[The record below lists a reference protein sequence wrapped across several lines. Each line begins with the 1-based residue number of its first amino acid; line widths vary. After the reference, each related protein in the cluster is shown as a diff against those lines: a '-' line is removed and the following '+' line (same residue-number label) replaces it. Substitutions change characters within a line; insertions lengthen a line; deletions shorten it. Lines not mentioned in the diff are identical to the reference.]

1 VAQYRP
7 HRGGR
12 STSGLRPRLPRH
24 RRYRHHNRL
33 GDLVFDR
40 ENILDITIV
49 DVRPLHHIVRGAAQT
64 SGDAQPVADAFDR
77 ELRAAGIRAEADEG
91 KNGDGVNTS
100 GPMRV
105 YSSARESINMRIT
118 NLTGIAAALLSIAP
132 IGMSAQSSGARKMQ
146 TKPAVVGSDVRELP
160 ADQQIIHALSRL
172 TFGARPG
179 DVLKVRAIG
188 LDNWIDQ
195 QLHPDKIDD
204 SAIESFVAK
213 YSVLH
218 QDQNS
223 LLQQY
228 AQQQRERRQVKKER
242 ADSTRV
248 MGATDSMAMRKQLL
262 QQFNLT
268 RQVVT
273 QLQSSRVARAVASE
287 RQLQEVMTDF
297 WENHFNIYAQKG
309 GPEPYYLTDFDQNVI
324 RPHALGKFHDLLK
337 AVSRSPAMLF
347 YLDNARSMADSN
359 RPSLRQLRQPRKHPG
374 LNENYGRE
382 LLELHT
388 LGVDGGYS
396 QQDVIN
402 VARAFTG
409 WTIQPPA
416 QGGGFIFRPQVHD
429 AGDKIVLGHKLAAG
443 PGMEDAEDVLD
454 ILAKSPATAHFISF
468 KLARRFVSDSP
479 SKALVDHAA
488 QVYLRTDGDIREV
501 LRAIITSPEFFSQ
514 QAFHSK
520 VKTPF
525 EVVVSAMRSLNAAPD
540 STPRTAQVIAFLGQ
554 PIFGHQAPNGWPE
567 TSDAW
572 MNTGA
577 ILNRINFGIAAAA
590 GRLPGVDIRA
600 LPALDTL
607 RSAPRDKQ
615 VDAVVATILNGMV
628 SPDTRAVLLSGEHP
642 MLANGAGSTGM
653 QDMTAAAPDGGAMS
667 DQEMN
672 STGNGA
678 RMRPNQN
685 GGGKR
690 VALQGRGFGNVP
702 QITGLAQIVGLALGS
717 PEFQRH

>member
-1 VAQYRP
+1 
-7 HRGGR
+7 
-12 STSGLRPRLPRH
+12 
-24 RRYRHHNRL
+24 
-33 GDLVFDR
+33 
-40 ENILDITIV
+40 
-49 DVRPLHHIVRGAAQT
+49 
-64 SGDAQPVADAFDR
+64 
-77 ELRAAGIRAEADEG
+77 
-91 KNGDGVNTS
+91 
-100 GPMRV
+100 M
-105 YSSARESINMRIT
+105 NMRI
-118 NLTGIAAALLSIAP
+118 LKFAGIAAALLSAAP
-132 IGMSAQSSGARKMQ
+132 IGMSAQSSGGRKSPAR
-146 TKPAVVGSDVRELP
+146 TVIRSDVRELP
-160 ADQQIIHALSRL
+160 ADQQIIQALNRL
-172 TFGARPG
+172 TFGAKPG

-204 SAIESFVAK
+204 SAIERFVST
-213 YSVLH
+213 YSAIN
-218 QDQNS
+218 QNQNA

-228 AQQQRERRQVKKER
+228 ADQQRERQQMRR
-242 ADSTRV
+242 DRTDSTR
-248 MGATDSMAMRKQLL
+248 AISAADSIAMR
-262 QQFNLT
+262 QQMQQQQTNLT

-273 QLQSSRVARAVASE
+273 QLQSSRVARAVASD

-297 WENHFNIYAQKG
+297 WENHFNVYAQKG
-309 GPEPYYLTDFDQNVI
+309 GPEPYYLTDFDENVI
-324 RPHALGKFHDLLK
+324 RPQVLGKFRDLLE
-337 AVSRSPAMLF
+337 AVAKSPAMLF
-347 YLDNARSMADSN
+347 YLDNARSMADNN
-359 RPSLRQLRQPRKHPG
+359 RPTQRQMRQPRQHPG

-388 LGVDGGYS
+388 LGVDGGYT

-429 AGDKIVLGHKLAAG
+429 AGDKIVLGHRLAAG
-443 PGMEDAEDVLD
+443 RGMEDAEDVLD
-454 ILAKSPATAHFISF
+454 ILARSPATAHYISF

-488 QVYLRTDGDIREV
+488 RIYLNTDGDIREV

-514 QAFHSK
+514 QSFHSK

-525 EVVVSAMRSLNAAPD
+525 EVVVSAMRSLSAAPD
-540 STPRTAQVIAFLGQ
+540 STPRSAQMIAFLGQ

-567 TSDAW
+567 TGDAW

-577 ILNRINFGIAAAA
+577 ILNRINFGMAVAA

-607 RSAPRDKQ
+607 GSAPRDKQ

-642 MLANGAGSTGM
+642 MLANGTGTTARRDTTGAG
-653 QDMTAAAPDGGAMS
+653 PV
-667 DQEMN
+667 
-672 STGNGA
+672 
-678 RMRPNQN
+678 R
-685 GGGKR
+685 
-690 VALQGRGFGNVP
+690 GRGFANGS
-702 QITGLAQIVGLALGS
+702 QLTGLAQIVGLALGS

>member
-1 VAQYRP
+1 
-7 HRGGR
+7 
-12 STSGLRPRLPRH
+12 
-24 RRYRHHNRL
+24 
-33 GDLVFDR
+33 
-40 ENILDITIV
+40 
-49 DVRPLHHIVRGAAQT
+49 
-64 SGDAQPVADAFDR
+64 
-77 ELRAAGIRAEADEG
+77 
-91 KNGDGVNTS
+91 
-100 GPMRV
+100 
-105 YSSARESINMRIT
+105 MRIT
-118 NLTGIAAALLSIAP
+118 KLIGIAAALLSIAP
-132 IGMSAQSSGARKMQ
+132 IGISAQSSGARKGQ
-146 TKPAVVGSDVRELP
+146 PKPAIIRSDVRELP

-172 TFGARPG
+172 TFGAKPG

-195 QLHPDKIDD
+195 QLRPDKIDD
-204 SAIESFVAK
+204 AAIEQFVAN

-218 QDQNS
+218 QDQNA

-228 AQQQRERRQVKKER
+228 AQQQRERQQVRRER

-248 MGATDSMAMRKQLL
+248 MSPADSMAMRQQLQ

-273 QLQSSRVARAVASE
+273 QLQSSRVARAVGSE

-309 GPEPYYLTDFDQNVI
+309 GPEPYYLTDFDENVI
-324 RPHALGKFHDLLK
+324 RPHALGKFRDLLEEVAK
-337 AVSRSPAMLF
+337 SPAMLF
-347 YLDNARSMADSN
+347 YLDNARSMADST
-359 RPSLRQLRQPRKHPG
+359 RPTLAARNGGGIRVMPMGRRGIGAAMGAMRAAQQMQRQQQQQQRQRQG

-388 LGVDGGYS
+388 LGVDGGYT

-402 VARAFTG
+402 VARTFTG
-409 WTIQPPA
+409 WTIQPPT

-429 AGDKIVLGHKLAAG
+429 AGDKIVLDHKLAAG
-443 PGMEDAEDVLD
+443 RGMEDAEDVLD

-468 KLARRFVSDSP
+468 KLARHFVSDSP

-488 QVYLRTDGDIREV
+488 QVYLKTDGDIREV

-540 STPRTAQVIAFLGQ
+540 STPRSAQVIAFLGQ

-567 TSDAW
+567 TGDAW

-577 ILNRINFGIAAAA
+577 ILNRINFGMAAAA
-590 GRLPGVDIRA
+590 GHLPGVDIRA

-607 RSAPRDKQ
+607 RAASRDKQ

-642 MLANGAGSTGM
+642 MLANGAGTSSM
-653 QDMTAAAPDGGAMS
+653 QDMTGAAPDGGAMP

-672 STGNGA
+672 TTGNGA
-678 RMRPNQN
+678 RARANQN

-690 VALQGRGFGNVP
+690 AALQGRGFANVP
-702 QITGLAQIVGLALGS
+702 QLTGLAQIVGLALGS

>member
-1 VAQYRP
+1 
-7 HRGGR
+7 
-12 STSGLRPRLPRH
+12 
-24 RRYRHHNRL
+24 
-33 GDLVFDR
+33 
-40 ENILDITIV
+40 
-49 DVRPLHHIVRGAAQT
+49 
-64 SGDAQPVADAFDR
+64 
-77 ELRAAGIRAEADEG
+77 
-91 KNGDGVNTS
+91 
-100 GPMRV
+100 
-105 YSSARESINMRIT
+105 
-118 NLTGIAAALLSIAP
+118 
-132 IGMSAQSSGARKMQ
+132 
-146 TKPAVVGSDVRELP
+146 
-160 ADQQIIHALSRL
+160 
-172 TFGARPG
+172 
-179 DVLKVRAIG
+179 
-188 LDNWIDQ
+188 
-195 QLHPDKIDD
+195 
-204 SAIESFVAK
+204 
-213 YSVLH
+213 
-218 QDQNS
+218 
-223 LLQQY
+223 
-228 AQQQRERRQVKKER
+228 
-242 ADSTRV
+242 
-248 MGATDSMAMRKQLL
+248 
-262 QQFNLT
+262 
-268 RQVVT
+268 
-273 QLQSSRVARAVASE
+273 
-287 RQLQEVMTDF
+287 MTDF

-309 GPEPYYLTDFDQNVI
+309 GPEPYYLTDFDENVI
-324 RPHALGKFHDLLK
+324 RPHALGKFRDLLE

-347 YLDNARSMADSN
+347 YLDNARSMADST
-359 RPSLRQLRQPRKHPG
+359 RPTLAGSGRREPGSGRRGLRRFPMQQRPLPPQRQRQG

-388 LGVDGGYS
+388 LGVDGGYT

-443 PGMEDAEDVLD
+443 RGEEDAEDVLD

-488 QVYLRTDGDIREV
+488 QVYLKTDGDIREV
-501 LRAIITSPEFFSQ
+501 LRTIITSPEFFSQ

-540 STPRTAQVIAFLGQ
+540 STPRSAQVIAFLGQ

-567 TSDAW
+567 TGDAW

-577 ILNRINFGIAAAA
+577 ILNRINFGMAAAA

-642 MLANGAGSTGM
+642 MLASGAGATTM
-653 QDMTAAAPDGGAMS
+653 QDMSGAGADAGAMS
-667 DQEMN
+667 DQEIN
-672 STGNGA
+672 TSGNVA
-678 RMRPNQN
+678 RVRPNQN
-685 GGGKR
+685 AGGKR
-690 VALQGRGFGNVP
+690 AALQGRGFGNVP
-702 QITGLAQIVGLALGS
+702 QLTGLAQIVGLALGS

>member
-1 VAQYRP
+1 
-7 HRGGR
+7 
-12 STSGLRPRLPRH
+12 
-24 RRYRHHNRL
+24 
-33 GDLVFDR
+33 
-40 ENILDITIV
+40 
-49 DVRPLHHIVRGAAQT
+49 
-64 SGDAQPVADAFDR
+64 
-77 ELRAAGIRAEADEG
+77 
-91 KNGDGVNTS
+91 
-100 GPMRV
+100 
-105 YSSARESINMRIT
+105 MRIRK
-118 NLTGIAAALLSIAP
+118 LTGIAAALLAIAP
-132 IGMSAQSSGARKMQ
+132 IGVSAQSSSAKKTQ
-146 TKPAVVGSDVRELP
+146 AKPAVVRSDVRELP

-172 TFGARPG
+172 TFGAKPG
-179 DVLKVRAIG
+179 DAQKVRAIG
-188 LDNWIDQ
+188 LDTWIDQ

-204 SAIESFVAK
+204 SALESFVAK

-228 AQQQRERRQVKKER
+228 AEQQRERRQMRAAR
-242 ADSTRV
+242 ADSTSSPSSRFPLPASP
-248 MGATDSMAMRKQLL
+248 MTAADSMAMRQQMQ

-273 QLQSSRVARAVASE
+273 QLHSSRVARAVASE

-309 GPEPYYLTDFDQNVI
+309 GPEPYYLTDFDENVI
-324 RPHALGKFHDLLK
+324 RPHALGKFRDLLE
-337 AVSRSPAMLF
+337 AVSKSPAMLF
-347 YLDNARSMADSN
+347 YLDNARSMADST
-359 RPSLRQLRQPRKHPG
+359 RPVLREGGSGKRGAERGMRRLGQFPVQRRPLQQQRQRQG

-388 LGVDGGYS
+388 LGVDGGYT

-409 WTIQPPA
+409 WTIQAPA
-416 QGGGFIFRPQVHD
+416 QGGGFVFRPQMHD
-429 AGDKIVLGHKLAAG
+429 AGDKIVLGHKLG
-443 PGMEDAEDVLD
+443 GGRGEEDAEDVLD

-540 STPRTAQVIAFLGQ
+540 STPRSAQTIAFLGQ

-567 TSDAW
+567 TGDAW

-577 ILNRINFGIAAAA
+577 ILNRINFGMAAAA

-607 RSAPRDKQ
+607 RSASRDKQ

-642 MLANGAGSTGM
+642 MLNAGS
-653 QDMTAAAPDGGAMS
+653 
-667 DQEMN
+667 
-672 STGNGA
+672 GNREGSGKGEA
-678 RMRPNQN
+678 
-685 GGGKR
+685 GGGNMDGSDSADMGGR
-690 VALQGRGFGNVP
+690 VRGTRRASPFP
-702 QITGLAQIVGLALGS
+702 LPSSLTGLQQIIGLALGS

>member
-1 VAQYRP
+1 
-7 HRGGR
+7 
-12 STSGLRPRLPRH
+12 
-24 RRYRHHNRL
+24 
-33 GDLVFDR
+33 
-40 ENILDITIV
+40 
-49 DVRPLHHIVRGAAQT
+49 
-64 SGDAQPVADAFDR
+64 
-77 ELRAAGIRAEADEG
+77 
-91 KNGDGVNTS
+91 
-100 GPMRV
+100 M
-105 YSSARESINMRIT
+105 NMRIT
-118 NLTGIAAALLSIAP
+118 KLTWIAAALLSVAP
-132 IGMSAQSSGARKMQ
+132 IGISAQSSGAKKTQAKVAIIR
-146 TKPAVVGSDVRELP
+146 SDVRELP
-160 ADQQIIHALSRL
+160 ADQQIIQALNRL
-172 TFGARPG
+172 TFGAKPG
-179 DVLKVRAIG
+179 DALKVRAIG

-195 QLHPDKIDD
+195 QLHPEKIDD
-204 SAIESFVAK
+204 SALEQFVAK
-213 YSVLH
+213 YTVLH
-218 QDQNS
+218 QDQNE

-228 AQQQRERRQVKKER
+228 AQQQRERQQVRKER

-248 MGATDSMAMRKQLL
+248 MSASDSMAVRQQLQ

-309 GPEPYYLTDFDQNVI
+309 GPEPYYLTDFDENVI
-324 RPHALGKFHDLLK
+324 RPHALGKFRDLLE
-337 AVSRSPAMLF
+337 AVAKSPAMLF
-347 YLDNARSMADSN
+347 YLDNARSMADST
-359 RPSLRQLRQPRKHPG
+359 RPTLAAQNGGGFRLRPMGRGGLGAVMGEMRAAQQRQRQQQQQKQQRQG

-388 LGVDGGYS
+388 LGVDGGYT

-409 WTIQPPA
+409 WTIKPPA

-443 PGMEDAEDVLD
+443 RGEDDAEDVLD
-454 ILAKSPATAHFISF
+454 ILARSPATAHFISF
-468 KLARRFVSDSP
+468 KLARHFVSDSP
-479 SKALVDHAA
+479 SKALVDHAT
-488 QVYLRTDGDIREV
+488 QVYLKTDGDIREV

-525 EVVVSAMRSLNAAPD
+525 EVVVSAMRSLNAPPD
-540 STPRTAQVIAFLGQ
+540 STPRSAQVIAFLGQ

-567 TSDAW
+567 TGESW

-577 ILNRINFGIAAAA
+577 ILNRINFGMAAAA

-628 SPDTRAVLLSGEHP
+628 SPDTRAVLMSGEHP
-642 MLANGAGSTGM
+642 MLANGAGGNAVN
-653 QDMTAAAPDGGAMS
+653 DMSSGDDANAG
-667 DQEMN
+667 QEMMDGAN
-672 STGNGA
+672 GNAA
-678 RMRPNQN
+678 RVRVNQN
-685 GGGKR
+685 AGGKR
-690 VALQGRGFGNVP
+690 VALQGRGFANIP
-702 QITGLAQIVGLALGS
+702 QLSGLPQIVGLALGS